1 METKITFSPK
11 KLLLLTAM
19 VFSTS
24 VYSQTVITVTDCNRD
39 GWVDQGN
46 PDIIATFTTGEAEPL
61 LGNGSLEYT
70 TLTGDL
76 GNFRNESYH
85 NTLLS
90 SLTNFSYSTYI
101 QSRTNNTDNI
111 FVVLQIDRTGDG
123 LKDDHL
129 VFEPRWQTGSWI
141 AGTGLPDQGPTI
153 EKTWQTWDMLNAI
166 WWLGTPYVLNPEKGG
181 IYLTLDSYIS
191 QYPDARIVNQ
201 VSGGG
206 FGGIRLNIGSPRFA
220 PFDEYWGTAFT
231 GYIDAFTI
239 GINGHNTIY
248 NFEPGIAEAA
258 IAGSTN
264 AAVGTSNSV
273 YTLPHSGATSYTWS
287 ITDIDGSA
295 YTDFTGQ
302 GTGSIAVDWP
312 DEPNAYKVSVT
323 YVGKEGCPSQTSVL
337 YVHVYHPDAG
347 FVSGGGRSDS
357 PSNADYELMHQSGNM
372 YWGFVAKYRNE
383 DQVVGSAIVILES
396 GPSIFRSTS
405 VEDGSLVISD
415 NRAFFRGK
423 GVLLHKQGF
432 ETDADDRRFGYLVT
446 ATDGQFRENTGPDQL
461 RLKIWVMNEDG
472 TEGEVVYDNQAG
484 CTSASLDNN
493 APACDAIDRGAII
506 IHKPIKSLSS
516 ALLQRS
522 VVEPLPQGLEAYPTA
537 FSDRTTLAFVTESN
551 TGYLLELYDLKGA
564 LIQRIAAGTSEAGRR
579 HEHEL
584 RAEGLPKGL
593 YLARLS
599 TAGKVQTVKLVV
611 ER

>member
-1 METKITFSPK
+1 METKITFYPK
-11 KLLLLTAM
+11 KLLLLAAM

-24 VYSQTVITVTDCNRD
+24 VYSQTVITVTDCNLD

-129 VFEPRWQTGSWI
+129 IFEPRWQTGSWV
-141 AGTGLPDQGPTI
+141 AGTGLTDQGPTL

-166 WWLGTPYVLNPEKGG
+166 WWLGTPHILNPEKGG
-181 IYLTLDSYIS
+181 IYLTLASYIS

-201 VSGGG
+201 FSGGG
-206 FGGIRLNIGSPRFA
+206 FGGIRLNIGSPRFE
-220 PFDEYWGTAFT
+220 PFTEYWGTAFT
-231 GYIDAFTI
+231 GYVDAFTI
-239 GINGHNTIY
+239 GIDGHNTIY
-248 NFEPGIAEAA
+248 DFEPGIVEAA

-264 AAVGTSNSV
+264 AALGTSNSV
-273 YTLPHSGATSYTWS
+273 YSLPHSGAASYTWT

-302 GTGSIAVDWP
+302 GTGSIAVNWP

-323 YVGKEGCPSQTSVL
+323 YVGKEGCPDQTSVH

-357 PSNADYELMHQSGNM
+357 PFNSEYELMHRGGNI
-372 YWGFVAKYRNE
+372 YWGFVAKYRSE
-383 DQVVGSAIVILES
+383 EQVIGSAIVILES

-405 VEDGSLVISD
+405 VEDGSLVISG

-423 GVLLHKQGF
+423 GVLHHQRGF
-432 ETDADDRRFGYLVT
+432 DTDTDDRRFGYLVA
-446 ATDGQFRENTGPDQL
+446 ATDGLFRAKTGPDQL
-461 RLKIWVMNEDG
+461 RLKIWVLNEDG
-472 TEGEVVYDNQAG
+472 TEGEVVYDNQLG

-493 APACDAIDRGAII
+493 APACDAIDRGSII
-506 IHKPIKSLSS
+506 IHKPIRSLNS
-516 ALLQRS
+516 ALLQSS
-522 VVEPLPQGLEAYPTA
+522 VVEPLSLGLQAYPTA
-537 FSDRTTLAFVTESN
+537 FSDRTTLAFATESD

-564 LIQRIAAGTSEAGRR
+564 LVQHIAAGTTVSGKRYEL
-579 HEHEL
+579 EL
-584 RAEGLPKGL
+584 RAEGLVKGM
-593 YLARLS
+593 YLAHL
-599 TAGKVQTVKLVV
+599 TTGEKIQIVKIVVQ
-611 ER
+611 R